1 MSSLTYINISSVT
14 NISLCFVFV
23 EIQALLNMGAK
34 YVIAQ
39 GMPPTGC
46 LAFSMQTYKTT
57 DRDEIGCV
65 RSVNDLSNIHN
76 TIFQENLRGL
86 RKQFPD
92 AVIAYADYNNA
103 YRYVMKNGGNYGIN
117 HPFKACCGA
126 GPGEYNFNILA
137 PCGSLFSTSCS
148 DPSQY
153 INWDGFH
160 LTEAMY
166 KAISEE
172 FFAKTAMY
180 PSFRHLLEHQR
191 QSVN

>member
-1 MSSLTYINISSVT
+1 
-14 NISLCFVFV
+14 
-23 EIQALLNMGAK
+23 MGAK

-46 LAFSMQTYKTT
+46 LAFSMETYNIT

-65 RSVNDLSNIHN
+65 GSVNDLSNIHN
-76 TIFQENLRGL
+76 KILQQNLRGL
-86 RKQFPD
+86 REQFPG

-103 YRYVMKNGGNYGIN
+103 YRYVMKNGGDYGITQLY
-117 HPFKACCGA
+117 KACCGA

-137 PCGSLFSTSCS
+137 PCGSSVSTSCT

-172 FFAKTAMY
+172 FFTKTAIY
-180 PSFRHLLEHQR
+180 PSFRHLLEHKM
-191 QSVN
+191 QSMTPNSIVKRKIKYCFHKTQL